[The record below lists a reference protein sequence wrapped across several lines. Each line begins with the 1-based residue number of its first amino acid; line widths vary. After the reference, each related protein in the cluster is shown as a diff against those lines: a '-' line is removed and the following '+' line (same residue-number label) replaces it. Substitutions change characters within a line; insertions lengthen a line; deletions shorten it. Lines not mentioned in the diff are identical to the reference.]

1 MRNFQRKRK
10 FENIMHSKPVLA
22 LLIILAL
29 FFAWEMIDFMGKM
42 AITAENRKIA
52 ENKVRELEEDKEK
65 LSANIAKLKTESGIE
80 ETIREKFGLVKP
92 GEDVIIIVEDKNSP
106 VVNDIP
112 PPGFFSF
119 IKNWFK

>member
-1 MRNFQRKRK
+1 MRNFQRKRR
-10 FENIMHSKPVLA
+10 FENIMRSKPVLA
-22 LLIILAL
+22 LLIILAF
-29 FFAWEMIDFMGKM
+29 FFAWGMIDFMDKM
-42 AITAENRKIA
+42 VITAENRKIA

-92 GEDVIIIVEDKNSP
+92 GEDVIIIVEDKNLP

-112 PPGFFSF
+112 PSGFFSF
-119 IKNWFK
+119 IKNW

>member
-1 MRNFQRKRK
+1 
-10 FENIMHSKPVLA
+10 
-22 LLIILAL
+22 
-29 FFAWEMIDFMGKM
+29 MIDFMGKM

-92 GEDVIIIVEDKNSP
+92 GEDVIIIVEDKNLP

-112 PPGFFSF
+112 PSGFFSF